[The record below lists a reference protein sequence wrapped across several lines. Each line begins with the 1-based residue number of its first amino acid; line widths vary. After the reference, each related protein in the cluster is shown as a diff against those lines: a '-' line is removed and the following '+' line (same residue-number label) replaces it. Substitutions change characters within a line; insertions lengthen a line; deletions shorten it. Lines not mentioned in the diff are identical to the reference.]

1 MWLRLYTLF
10 YKVEA
15 VIFMAKIQTQMLKGI
30 LENAIL
36 LIIAQGE
43 TYGYALQQQLAQNGF
58 GNVPEGT
65 IYPLLLKLQQ
75 QGWVQGYKKI
85 SNTGPDRKYY
95 QITLQGQQQLQ
106 IFTPQW
112 QQLQH
117 AMARLMEQQGES

>member
-1 MWLRLYTLF
+1 
-10 YKVEA
+10 
-15 VIFMAKIQTQMLKGI
+15 MAKIPTQMLKGI

-75 QGWVQGYKKI
+75 QGWVQGYKKV
-85 SNTGPDRKYY
+85 SNTDPDRKYY

-106 IFTPQW
+106 IFMPQW

>member
-1 MWLRLYTLF
+1 
-10 YKVEA
+10 
-15 VIFMAKIQTQMLKGI
+15 MAKIPTQMLKGI

-75 QGWVQGYKKI
+75 QGWVQGYKKFRI
-85 SNTGPDRKYY
+85 QVRIANIIKLLSKANSNYKFLRLNGSNYS
-95 QITLQGQQQLQ
+95 TLWLD
-106 IFTPQW
+106 
-112 QQLQH
+112 
-117 AMARLMEQQGES
+117 

>member
-1 MWLRLYTLF
+1 
-10 YKVEA
+10 
-15 VIFMAKIQTQMLKGI
+15 MAKIPTQMLKGI

-75 QGWVQGYKKI
+75 QGWVQGYKKT
-85 SNTGPDRKYY
+85 SNTGPDREYY
-95 QITLQGQQQLQ
+95 
-106 IFTPQW
+106 
-112 QQLQH
+112 QH

>member
-1 MWLRLYTLF
+1 
-10 YKVEA
+10 
-15 VIFMAKIQTQMLKGI
+15 MAKIPTQMLKGI

-75 QGWVQGYKKI
+75 QGWIQGYKKARI
-85 SNTGPDRKYY
+85 QGRIANIIKLLSKANSNYNFLCPNGSNYNTRWLD
-95 QITLQGQQQLQ
+95 
-106 IFTPQW
+106 
-112 QQLQH
+112 
-117 AMARLMEQQGES
+117 